1 MVESKIIFTGP
12 VGVGKTTAIA
22 AISDEPPIQTD
33 ATASDMTLDRK
44 GHTTVAMDYGS
55 VTLDEETKVHLY
67 GTPGQTRFDFMWEI
81 LGKGSKGIV
90 ILLDHTR
97 PNALQELKF
106 YLDSFKAHINSV
118 PVVVGVNKF
127 DAQPNNGL
135 TIDDYSK
142 AITDAGYPAD
152 IEVIPVD
159 VRVEEDVRLLIMTLL
174 FAMPRA

>member
-1 MVESKIIFTGP
+1 MFDHKIVFTGP
-12 VGVGKTTAIA
+12 TGSGKTTAICTY
-22 AISDEPPIQTD
+22 SDIEPVMTEVKATD
-33 ATASDMTLDRK
+33 DTKNIKDQ
-44 GHTTVAMDYGS
+44 TTVAMDYGS